1 MVEYDQFYHYA
12 SLLVHLLLICD
23 VLLMVIFYSTIAW
36 TISWT
41 EEPGGLYSSQGHTID
56 TTEVTQH
63 THSTINLYHSFNLK
77 NIKSL
82 PFLGFSSVVIT
93 NILCILHILF
103 PPTVMSASSGKERVC
118 LFTAE
123 RQHLELSGTKQALN
137 Y

>member
-1 MVEYDQFYHYA
+1 MVEYDQFCHYA
-12 SLLVHLLLICD
+12 SLLVHLLLI
-23 VLLMVIFYSTIAW
+23 LMVTLYSTIAW

-41 EEPGGLYSSQGHTID
+41 EEPGGLYSSQGHTTD
-56 TTEVTQH
+56 MTEVTQH
-63 THSTINLYHSFNLK
+63 THSTVNLYHSFNLK

-93 NILCILHILF
+93 NILCMLHILF
-103 PPTVMSASSGKERVC
+103 PPTVMSASSGKGFC

-123 RQHLELSGTKQALN
+123 CQHLELFGTKQALN